1 VCEREGFEFADGT
14 QMIRILR
21 LATATL
27 LIVCINPA
35 FPQEKNACP
44 RPMTVPFVYPAE
56 ALRSNI
62 QGRVVAEGRF
72 DECGR
77 ILEVQIKKSSGSK
90 ILDKAFVDA
99 FKQFVLSEYQRSATK
114 KAGWY
119 EIFTDY
125 STDSN
130 SAVKKVDWPKSH
142 KKPMYEFDMEPIGY
156 ASIIEANN
164 KIKDSYPDA
173 IRPPVVKYLH
183 RFAQVNTPG
192 GVEFWLFIFE
202 RQGPPV
208 IAARYRTVFVDEL
221 PVVKLSF
228 ACEMRADVCVEIKEE
243 LMKGLPFAKA
253 KK

>member
-1 VCEREGFEFADGT
+1 VCERKGAEFADGT

-21 LATATL
+21 LASAAF
-27 LIVCINPA
+27 LIACTTPA
-35 FPQEKNACP
+35 FPQDKNACP
-44 RPMTVPFVYPAE
+44 RPVTVPIAYPAE

-62 QGRVVAEGRF
+62 IGRVVAEGRF

-77 ILEVQIKKSSGSK
+77 ILEVQIQKSSGSK
-90 ILDKAFVDA
+90 VLDKAVVDA
-99 FKQFVLSEYQRSATK
+99 LKQSVLSEYQRSATK

-119 EIFTDY
+119 EI
-125 STDSN
+125 STDFLTDSTP
-130 SAVKKVDWPKSH
+130 AFKKVDWPKSH
-142 KKPMYEFDMEPIGY
+142 KKPMYVSDMEPIGY
-156 ASIIEANN
+156 VSIVEAQQ

-173 IRPPVVKYLH
+173 IRPPVVEYLH
-183 RFAQVNTPG
+183 RFSQVNTPS

-221 PVVKLSF
+221 PVVKLAF
-228 ACEMRADVCVEIKEE
+228 ACEIRADVCVKIKEE

-253 KK
+253 RK

>member
-1 VCEREGFEFADGT
+1 MCEREGAEFADGT
-14 QMIRILR
+14 QVIRILC

-27 LIVCINPA
+27 LIACISPA

-44 RPMTVPFVYPAE
+44 RPVTVPFAYPAE

-62 QGRVVAEGRF
+62 EGRVVAEGRF

-77 ILEVQIKKSSGSK
+77 ILEVQIQKSSGSK
-90 ILDKAFVDA
+90 ILDKAAVDA
-99 FKQFVLSEYQRSATK
+99 FEQFVLSEYQRSATK

-119 EIFTDY
+119 EIIADY
-125 STDSN
+125 STDSTP
-130 SAVKKVDWPKSH
+130 AVKKVDWPKTH
-142 KKPMYEFDMEPIGY
+142 KKPMYISDMESIGY
-156 ASIIEANN
+156 ASIVEAEQ

-173 IRPPVVKYLH
+173 IRPPVVEYLH
-183 RFAQVNTPG
+183 RFSQVNTPSG
-192 GVEFWLFIFE
+192 LEFWLFIFE

-208 IAARYRTVFVDEL
+208 IAVRYRTGFVDEL
-221 PVVKLSF
+221 PVVKLAF
-228 ACEMRADVCVEIKEE
+228 ACEIQADVCVKIKDE

>member
-1 VCEREGFEFADGT
+1 
-14 QMIRILR
+14 MIRKSR
-21 LATATL
+21 LAAAVI
-27 LIVCINPA
+27 LIACINPA
-35 FPQEKNACP
+35 FSQERNACP
-44 RPMTVPFVYPAE
+44 RPMTVPFEYPVD

-62 QGRVVAEGRF
+62 EGKVVAEGRF

-77 ILEVQIKKSSGSK
+77 ILEVQIQKSSGSK
-90 ILDKAFVDA
+90 ILDNATVEA
-99 FKQFVLSEYQRSATK
+99 FKKNVLSEYQRSTAK

-119 EIFTDY
+119 EMVADY
-125 STDSN
+125 STGSS

-142 KKPMYEFDMEPIGY
+142 KKPTYISDIEPTGF
-156 ASIIEANN
+156 SSVIEAEM

-173 IRPPVVKYLH
+173 IRPPVVEYIH
-183 RFAQVNTPG
+183 RFSQVNASS

-221 PVVKLSF
+221 PVVKLAY
-228 ACEMRADVCVEIKEE
+228 ACEMRADACVKIKDE